1 VRDAVVA
8 VLSVVEDVA
17 VVLSGEDPDG
27 DEVTFIVTTLPAV
40 GLLLVDNASTGVVVG
55 AGAAA
60 LTPITARGTTLPAGV
75 SSVVYRPVAS
85 ASRTPV
91 TFGYTVRDSNGAY
104 PTQGAYDALVTL
116 QLPHDASSLAASP
129 AAPSSAAAT
138 AAAAASTPLLAG
150 AFGYALALD
159 GSARLVASGLTA
171 SATGSFA
178 VEAWIK
184 AAGGPAHRAAVV
196 VATDGFQLLASR
208 LAGLSLSYQSITSP
222 ELNVFTLQARKP

>member
-1 VRDAVVA
+1 VA

-129 AAPSSAAAT
+129 AAPSSAAAAAA

-159 GSARLVASGLTA
+159 GSARLVASRLTA